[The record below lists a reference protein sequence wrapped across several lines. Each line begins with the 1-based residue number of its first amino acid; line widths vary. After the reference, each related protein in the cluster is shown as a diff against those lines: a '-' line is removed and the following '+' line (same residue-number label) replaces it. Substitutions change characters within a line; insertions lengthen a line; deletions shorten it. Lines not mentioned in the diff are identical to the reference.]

1 MTSIDPLFD
10 EAQVAQLT
18 GRGIATLQKDRVR
31 GTGPKYVK
39 LGRHVRY
46 RPADI
51 EAWISERVR
60 QSTSGGPPWNS
71 IPRSARLSPS
81 SAET

>member
-10 EAQVAQLT
+10 EAQVSQLT

-31 GTGPKYVK
+31 GTGPQYVK

-46 RPADI
+46 RPADV
-51 EAWISERVR
+51 EAWIAQRIR
-60 QSTSGGPPWNS
+60 QSTSEG
-71 IPRSARLSPS
+71 ARRTSGVSPS
-81 SAET
+81 RDET